1 MLRLSYALRTNLPT
15 NWRMAGHEAKV
26 HRWIAIVG
34 HRLRT
39 IQRWICPS
47 VVNVMVR
54 QFSGEFEFIIFG
66 DNQFQWWS
74 DNSPVNCQ
82 TQAQD
87 NSAVNLPKR
96 GDCDGPT
103 IQRWI
108 RIHMWWQPISVMVR
122 QFTGELSDT
131 GSGQFSGE
139 SAQAWWQIQWWTFVP
154 RSAPMNKETSVHIGR
169 LVRSFICPIE
179 LKCDLKQHL
188 QFQTSIWTHMF
199 CVQGVALNTYFGV
212 ISE

>member
-1 MLRLSYALRTNLPT
+1 MRLGRTCQPIGAWLVMRQKFIGELKLSYT
-15 NWRMAGHEAKV
+15 G
-26 HRWIAIVG
+26 
-34 HRLRT
+34 
-39 IQRWICPS
+39 
-47 VVNVMVR
+47 
-54 QFSGEFEFIIFG
+54 
-66 DNQFQWWS
+66 
-74 DNSPVNCQ
+74 
-82 TQAQD
+82 QD

-139 SAQAWWQIQWWTFVP
+139 SAQAWWQIQRWTFVP

-169 LVRSFICPIE
+169 LVRSFICPTE

-199 CVQGVALNTYFGV
+199 CVQGGAFEFLFRCDFRIIQRWTIFLEEQFKN
-212 ISE
+212 